1 MSTMG
6 VCTCVHVLEVSI
18 TSRIRT
24 CVTPYRFSRN
34 RLNESVLALN
44 KHRVKVHNRQSKKAA
59 EKDK

>member
-1 MSTMG
+1 M
-6 VCTCVHVLEVSI
+6 CARVHVLEVSI
-18 TSRIRT
+18 ISRIRT

-34 RLNESVLALN
+34 RLNESVLALS